1 LQKQNFRENET
12 KVSNAK
18 RIHDRHPQP
27 PRIIMN
33 RNKEEEGT
41 HKYPWKVGVL
51 YEQN

>member
-1 LQKQNFRENET
+1 LENQNFKVSET
-12 KVSNAK
+12 KMSGAK

-33 RNKEEEGT
+33 RNREEGT
-41 HKYPWKVGVL
+41 HKYPWNVSTL